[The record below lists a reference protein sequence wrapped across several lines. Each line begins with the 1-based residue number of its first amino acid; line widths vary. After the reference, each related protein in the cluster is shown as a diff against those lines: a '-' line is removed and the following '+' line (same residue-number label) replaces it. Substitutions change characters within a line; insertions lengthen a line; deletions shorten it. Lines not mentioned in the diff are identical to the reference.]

1 MHRATMHPALN
12 GLVRWQQ
19 ADPYWGNVVLLL
31 RGNGDQNS
39 TTIVDSSPYAHTLTK
54 YGNVRLDR
62 NLPPP
67 GAARPYSAD
76 VGSMYFDGTGAGLS
90 AAAHS
95 AFAWNGTDW
104 TVEGFVYEQTTGDR
118 CAFDNRNGSNTGCGI
133 YLTLSAGTQKLGY
146 TTNSAVVATSG
157 NTISNQTWTHWA
169 VTREANTVRGYLAG
183 SKEFEY
189 TDTRTFASSGV
200 VPFVGCNYSQA
211 QGTLGSLEEVRL
223 TKGVARYTGTS
234 FTPPT
239 MAFPNF

>member
-1 MHRATMHPALN
+1 MHTANMHAAVN
-12 GLVRWQQ
+12 GLARWQP
-19 ADPYWGNVVLLL
+19 ADPHWANVVLLL
-31 RGNGDQNS
+31 RGNGAQNG
-39 TTIVDSSPYAHTLTK
+39 TTIVDSSPYAHTLTN

-76 VGSMYFDGTGAGLS
+76 VASMYFDGTGDGVS

-95 AFAWNGTDW
+95 AFAWNGADW
-104 TVEGFVYEQTTGDR
+104 TVEGFAYMQTTGDR

-133 YLTLSAGTQKLGY
+133 YLSLSAGTHKLGY
-146 TTNSAVVATSG
+146 ASNAAVLATS
-157 NTISNQTWTHWA
+157 SNSIPNQAWTHWA
-169 VTREANTVRGYLAG
+169 VTRAADTVRGYLAG
-183 SKEFEY
+183 SKGFEY

-200 VPFVGCNYSQA
+200 VPFVGCTYSQG
-211 QGTLGSLEEVRL
+211 QGFLGSLDEVRL
-223 TKGVARYTGTS
+223 TKGVARYTGAS